1 LSDLLAGR
9 GSDMELDR
17 AALRLATIEYPEL
30 EIESALQT
38 LDSYAAELGARTAGA
53 DGEIFVKLAK
63 EYLFQEL
70 GFQGN
75 TADYYSPGNS
85 CLNEVL
91 SSRTGIPITLSAVYM
106 EIARRLGRP
115 VYGISMPGHFL
126 VQYNDGLYSTFIDPF
141 HRGQLLHFGDC
152 CELAK
157 TAAGVDL
164 RGNPTL
170 LAPVATRQI
179 VHRMINNLRGIYF
192 SRRAYRKALAVLN
205 LLIEANPSSPEEH
218 KQRGLLHLQLDRA
231 RAAKADLER
240 YLQMAPQATDRAA
253 VEAQLASLRR
263 LLAGLN

>member
-1 LSDLLAGR
+1 MLAGR
-9 GSDMELDR
+9 GVEMELDH
-17 AALRLATIEYPEL
+17 AALLLASIEYPDL
-30 EIESALQT
+30 EIEPALRT
-38 LDSYAAELGARTAGA
+38 LDSYAAELGSRTAGA
-53 DGEIFVKLAK
+53 EGEPFVKRANQ
-63 EYLFQEL
+63 YLFQEL

-91 SSRTGIPITLSAVYM
+91 SSRTGIPITLAVVYM

-115 VYGISMPGHFL
+115 VYGIGLPGHFL
-126 VQYNDGLYSTFIDPF
+126 VQYNDGIYSTFIDPF

-157 TAAGVDL
+157 TVAGVDL
-164 RGNPTL
+164 QGNPTL
-170 LAPVATRQI
+170 VAPVGTRQI

-192 SRRAYRKALAVLN
+192 ARRAYRKALLVMN
-205 LLIEANPSSPEEH
+205 LLIEGDPTSPDEY
-218 KQRGLLHLQLDRA
+218 KQRGLLYLQLDQA
-231 RAAKADLER
+231 RAAKADLEH
-240 YLQMAPQATDRAA
+240 YLELAPIAPDRAG